1 MVDNSLPTIEITTM
15 TMMVIVLKEKR
26 EVGGLQIVA
35 GAILMENMKERPAR
49 KLSLLIGPA
58 IHYRKGLN

>member
-15 TMMVIVLKEKR
+15 MMILIVLKRKR

-35 GAILMENMKERPAR
+35 GAILMENIKERPAR

-58 IHYRKGLN
+58 IDSRKALK